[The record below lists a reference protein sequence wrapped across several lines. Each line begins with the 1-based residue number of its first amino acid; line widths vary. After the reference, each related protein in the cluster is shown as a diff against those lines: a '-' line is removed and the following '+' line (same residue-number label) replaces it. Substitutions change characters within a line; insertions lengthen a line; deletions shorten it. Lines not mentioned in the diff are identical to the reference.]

1 MNWFAICRS
10 NAGKRSEQS
19 GGDVTRWSTSSWDAR
34 SGQSYRAED
43 RSCFTRGVCF
53 IDRYVNI
60 SFHELMINDIDVIK
74 WLHAYIYKYIW
85 SAAAVATFC
94 RFFPKMRARYDY
106 GVLIFILTFS
116 LISVSGYRDDV
127 VLDMAHRRLS
137 TVLIGGFATVLVCI
151 LVRPVW
157 AGEDLHKLTA
167 SNIDKLGCFL
177 EGRHIF
183 QQLIIN
189 YIFDLCIYMWSNP

>member
-1 MNWFAICRS
+1 M
-10 NAGKRSEQS
+10 
-19 GGDVTRWSTSSWDAR
+19 
-34 SGQSYRAED
+34 
-43 RSCFTRGVCF
+43 
-53 IDRYVNI
+53 
-60 SFHELMINDIDVIK
+60 
-74 WLHAYIYKYIW
+74 
-85 SAAAVATFC
+85 ATFC

-127 VLDMAHRRLS
+127 VLDTAHRRLS

-189 YIFDLCIYMWSNP
+189 YIFFVYICDLTLNNRSVFGRVYFEEQYDDKIRASIKDYKSVLNSKGVEDSLVSRLYCI